1 MLGKSGT
8 TRVNEIGSC
17 VDRFIDLYFDQTRDL
32 YKEPSTMKTISIS
45 NDIVPIA
52 EFKTNI
58 SKWFKTLQT
67 SRHPLIITQNSK
79 PAGVLLSA
87 SDYDELVY
95 RKSFL
100 DSVEKG
106 LADVESG
113 RTQTTDE
120 LRKAL
125 HARRRAGNP

>member
-1 MLGKSGT
+1 M
-8 TRVNEIGSC
+8 RA
-17 VDRFIDLYFDQTRDL
+17 
-32 YKEPSTMKTISIS
+32 ISIS

-67 SRHPLIITQNSK
+67 SGHPLIITQNSK

-100 DSVEKG
+100 DSVERG
-106 LADVESG
+106 IVDTESG
-113 RTQTTDE
+113 QTLTTDQ
-120 LRKAL
+120 LRNSL
-125 HARRRAGNP
+125 QSRRSARNP